1 MVYNSKKCHFSVGR
15 SLVPK
20 KYKHLP
26 RLNRQRFYA
35 ILRKVGLCLRKNKGL
50 FIEQRTLVSLLS
62 ATSARQ
68 GQPPDTWECERVTGV
83 PSRVRDGYRLSSF
96 YRKYL
101 HAYGIPII
109 SSGRVRDEALRR
121 ACYVVVFLFA
131 DRQDIRTWFYRRRGR
146 AGVIAQSEG
155 VTSIPE
161 HAWLGSWWNQR
172 ARGLGATL
180 THPIST
186 GK

>member
-1 MVYNSKKCHFSVGR
+1 M
-15 SLVPK
+15 
-20 KYKHLP
+20 
-26 RLNRQRFYA
+26 
-35 ILRKVGLCLRKNKGL
+35 
-50 FIEQRTLVSLLS
+50 
-62 ATSARQ
+62 
-68 GQPPDTWECERVTGV
+68 TGV
-83 PSRVRDGYRLSSF
+83 PSSVRREYDLKPF

-109 SSGRVRDEALRR
+109 SSSRAQDEALRR

-131 DRQDIRTWFYRRRGR
+131 DRQDIRSWFYKRRGR
-146 AGVIAQSEG
+146 AGVIAHSEG

-161 HAWLGSWWNQR
+161 HSWLGSWWNQR

-186 GK
+186 CTKKVNLGIQ